1 MSEKNSIGL
10 ADLIEQV
17 KNELIYVDPE
27 QEKEAPVFWVNSIEL
42 ELQVTIKREGKGGIK
57 VYVVEAGGGISR
69 DDVQKVKVSMT
80 PLLTREEIRKLYQ
93 EKFPEK
99 VREVFGKSLDMMKG
113 NTDNLDAGL
122 PQDE

>member
-1 MSEKNSIGL
+1 MLEKNSIGL
-10 ADLIEQV
+10 ADLIAKV
-17 KNELIYVDPE
+17 KNELIYVDLE
-27 QEKEAPVFWVNSIEL
+27 QEKEAPVFWVNSVEL
-42 ELQVTIKREGKGGIK
+42 ELQVTVKREGKGGIK
-57 VYVVEAGGGISR
+57 VYVVEAGAGISR
-69 DDVQKVKVSMT
+69 DDVQKIKVSMT